1 QIYNLKWAF
10 ESGTYDE
17 ETRTTQLDYKGSAH
31 WLKYK
36 ASELGYEPPAGYTG
50 EPDPYIL
57 DLTMSDPEVTISRD
71 SAVVSAVVKS
81 RDQRTWEIVDYG
93 RVPLVNLEAVGV
105 TPTTAG
111 GTTSWSEI
119 PAAVTEAGA
128 AAFAGFYRVG
138 AVVDPVSF
146 SYTGPGGAPDFSEHF
161 DEEGAPSLKL
171 AQNSLFYEGDEPVEF
186 AWHWLDEDHLV
197 THSFRN
203 VVIDGQPE
211 VEIQTFDLN
220 QMQPLGEPVFIP
232 RDEAPNVE
240 GGVVA
245 YDTSQDR
252 LLYHGRSE
260 EGITRW
266 LSFDPQTGAP
276 ATGSIDDARLDEPGV
291 LGEPGFENLAWDP
304 TRDEGWRIEGDW
316 NCLEGGDGDSAECQ
330 WQLLTFKEDPDGTW
344 TKHSYPVPGF
354 GPGQIE
360 GGYKTQSNFTN
371 PIYATASDGSLIVLA
386 GAREGRDPGNPVPER
401 VPVAYRLTLD
411 EAAETVQA
419 EPFPLTAPG
428 EDWVSDEFFDWV
440 KTAANGQIL
449 LINGGGP
456 IARCQIVTAGG
467 VDCDGRVNPNQS
479 VEQVANSFDG
489 VAVDPQDG
497 TVWYRGRVTQKLA
510 AFRDG
515 AYLGGAA
522 FKEITSRGGPIL
534 VGSDHTIYALTTD
547 GAPAV
552 FGGSKTWGWGKFELL
567 GYVPT
572 VTGQPADA
580 SVTLGA
586 GEGSKAV
593 TFTAAATGQPAPT
606 RQWQVKTPGA
616 SRFTDLA
623 GQTAETLQV
632 NAEPST
638 NGSEY
643 RAVFTDAAGRV
654 AGDAAELAVEYAPR
668 VTLDLGD
675 ASATAGHDAVF
686 SVVAD
691 GNPEPTITWQ
701 RRVAGFWE
709 DITGAD
715 DGFVDGGTTLTVTD
729 TNTDQTGA
737 LFRAKITNPAGTV
750 FSRTATLTVTPAA
763 AIPSQGVDVTEAS
776 LDWLGNEEV
785 QSAPPAGGS
794 NYLSA
799 GVSAG
804 TEASYH
810 SVVGN
815 AAVYQVSA
823 GQEALATYATRAA
836 HISDGGSQL
845 ARLYSGHGH
854 INADGSGAIAWQGAF
869 SVNFYGGAVPFTIED
884 PEIHF
889 AGDGTGYL
897 SADLAGCTSSQA
909 NPDQC
914 APFAPRSEAI
924 IATFRGVTVDPTG
937 VLTIDPDYAG
947 VEVQVSAAAAGG
959 RLPGRR
965 PAGLRIARRTARGHP
980 ERGRGRRIGRHRHAS
995 GRGRARGE
1003 GEAGADRIA
1012 EGGAARR
1019 ERHRDHRHSR
1029 LPAECRQGLRGD
1041 RPEAHREAD
1050 RRQALPAHA
1059 AGAGEDQA
1067 RPERRGQGEAAEGR
1081 AHRARRRQAD
1091 PAGAAGRPRG
1101 DGADQEGG
1109 QGDDR
1114 GEGVGRR
1121 PALPPRAAG
1130 PPTAG

>member
-1 QIYNLKWAF
+1 MGTSESTKAHRRGLWEAERWRLPRLALVPLVFGLALAAMLSTSTPRAAAAPVQIAEAPPLAWGFKTSWRNYVPRPDVAGGAEVITEPGQIYNLKWAF

-119 PAAVTEAGA
+119 PA
-128 AAFAGFYRVG
+128 
-138 AVVDPVSF
+138 
-146 SYTGPGGAPDFSEHF
+146 
-161 DEEGAPSLKL
+161 
-171 AQNSLFYEGDEPVEF
+171 
-186 AWHWLDEDHLV
+186 
-197 THSFRN
+197 
-203 VVIDGQPE
+203 
-211 VEIQTFDLN
+211 
-220 QMQPLGEPVFIP
+220 
-232 RDEAPNVE
+232 
-240 GGVVA
+240 
-245 YDTSQDR
+245 
-252 LLYHGRSE
+252 
-260 EGITRW
+260 
-266 LSFDPQTGAP
+266 
-276 ATGSIDDARLDEPGV
+276 TGSIDDARLDEPGV

-304 TRDEGWRIEGDW
+304 TRDQGWRIEGDW

-572 VTGQPADA
+572 EARHVGLP
-580 SVTLGA
+580 
-586 GEGSKAV
+586 
-593 TFTAAATGQPAPT
+593 
-606 RQWQVKTPGA
+606 
-616 SRFTDLA
+616 
-623 GQTAETLQV
+623 
-632 NAEPST
+632 
-638 NGSEY
+638 
-643 RAVFTDAAGRV
+643 
-654 AGDAAELAVEYAPR
+654 
-668 VTLDLGD
+668 
-675 ASATAGHDAVF
+675 
-686 SVVAD
+686 
-691 GNPEPTITWQ
+691 ITE
-701 RRVAGFWE
+701 FC
-709 DITGAD
+709 
-715 DGFVDGGTTLTVTD
+715 
-729 TNTDQTGA
+729 
-737 LFRAKITNPAGTV
+737 
-750 FSRTATLTVTPAA
+750 
-763 AIPSQGVDVTEAS
+763 
-776 LDWLGNEEV
+776 EE
-785 QSAPPAGGS
+785 
-794 NYLSA
+794 
-799 GVSAG
+799 
-804 TEASYH
+804 
-810 SVVGN
+810 
-815 AAVYQVSA
+815 
-823 GQEALATYATRAA
+823 R
-836 HISDGGSQL
+836 
-845 ARLYSGHGH
+845 
-854 INADGSGAIAWQGAF
+854 
-869 SVNFYGGAVPFTIED
+869 
-884 PEIHF
+884 
-889 AGDGTGYL
+889 
-897 SADLAGCTSSQA
+897 
-909 NPDQC
+909 
-914 APFAPRSEAI
+914 
-924 IATFRGVTVDPTG
+924 
-937 VLTIDPDYAG
+937 
-947 VEVQVSAAAAGG
+947 
-959 RLPGRR
+959 
-965 PAGLRIARRTARGHP
+965 
-980 ERGRGRRIGRHRHAS
+980 
-995 GRGRARGE
+995 
-1003 GEAGADRIA
+1003 
-1012 EGGAARR
+1012 
-1019 ERHRDHRHSR
+1019 
-1029 LPAECRQGLRGD
+1029 
-1041 RPEAHREAD
+1041 
-1050 RRQALPAHA
+1050 
-1059 AGAGEDQA
+1059 
-1067 RPERRGQGEAAEGR
+1067 
-1081 AHRARRRQAD
+1081 
-1091 PAGAAGRPRG
+1091 
-1101 DGADQEGG
+1101 
-1109 QGDDR
+1109 
-1114 GEGVGRR
+1114 
-1121 PALPPRAAG
+1121 
-1130 PPTAG
+1130 